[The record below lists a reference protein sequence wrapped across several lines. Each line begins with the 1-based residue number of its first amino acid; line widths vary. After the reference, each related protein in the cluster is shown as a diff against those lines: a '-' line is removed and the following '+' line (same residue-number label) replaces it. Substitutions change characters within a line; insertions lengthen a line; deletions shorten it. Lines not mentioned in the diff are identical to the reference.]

1 MKDLTIIV
9 PIINID
15 EELLFKALNS
25 IGLKKAV
32 KIILVYP
39 ESIDADVRKLTLPKL
54 NINLLANTGGTLFS
68 EQINFAVQQ
77 VQTKY
82 FSILEFDDE
91 YSKIYFSNAEKF
103 MKENS
108 ASVYLPIIV
117 ETKNGQFLKL
127 TNEFVWS
134 KIFIENDEFG
144 YITNKQLMEFS
155 YFYISGAIINT
166 DDFKEIG
173 MFKSKFDITCVY
185 EFLLRATFNGKNIF
199 VIPKIGYLHSTDRE
213 GSATNKFSAKYNK
226 KEIEDQYALAKKE
239 HMFN

>member
-25 IGLKKAV
+25 ITLKKAV
-32 KIILVYP
+32 KILLVYP
-39 ESIDADVRKLTLPKL
+39 ESIDSEVKKLTLPKL
-54 NINLLANTGGTLFS
+54 NIDLVANTGGTLFS
-68 EQINFAVQQ
+68 EQVNFAVQQ
-77 VQTKY
+77 VKTKY

-91 YSKIYFSNAEKF
+91 YSKIYFTNAEKF
-103 MKENS
+103 IKENDV
-108 ASVYLPIIV
+108 SVYLPIIV
-117 ETKNGQFLKL
+117 ETKNGQFVKL

-134 KIFIENDEFG
+134 KIFIENDDFG
-144 YITNKQLMEFS
+144 FITNKQLMEFS

-166 DDFKEIG
+166 EDFKEVG
-173 MFKSKFDITCVY
+173 MFKSKFDVTCVY
-185 EFLLRATFNGKNIF
+185 EFLLRATFKGKKIY

-213 GSATNKFSAKYNK
+213 GSATNTFSAKYSK
-226 KEIEDQYALAKKE
+226 KEIEDQYVLAKKE